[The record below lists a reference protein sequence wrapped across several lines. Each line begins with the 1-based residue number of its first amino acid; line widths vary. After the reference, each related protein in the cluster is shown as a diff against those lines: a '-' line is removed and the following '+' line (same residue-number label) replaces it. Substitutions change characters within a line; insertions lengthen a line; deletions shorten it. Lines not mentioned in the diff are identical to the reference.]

1 MILETGAGLRLWWG
15 DRVCQAKEAMR
26 SYKRASCRDEIT
38 SDVVFREIA
47 SVNNNDNN
55 NDN

>member
-38 SDVVFREIA
+38 SDVVFREI
-47 SVNNNDNN
+47 
-55 NDN
+55 